1 MIKKQEFSI
10 AQEKWHKTDIVK
22 GFIAQTGG
30 WDSKN
35 KNIAC
40 IISFW
45 KSKIHLENFMKNI
58 HDNIFD
64 ENKQVD
70 TYNSITVQYF
80 SSLFNTKTNIQLFKK
95 NIQNSQLLKISNY
108 NFKNSKEKHY
118 ERVQDDN
125 WFLEMKKTKNM
136 LKGLLLKSSSKT
148 FNYLVTTFWNNSGNH
163 FVCKIHFKNTETD
176 YPNPCSTPRPLY
188 LYLYHYSVARLFLVD
203 GKHRIILGTWC
214 NDVFKQKY

>member
-1 MIKKQEFSI
+1 MYIKWIVCYVKNDKKQEFSI
-10 AQEKWHKTDIVK
+10 AQEKWHKTDIAK

-95 NIQNSQLLKISNY
+95 TIQNSQLLKISNY

-148 FNYLVTTFWNNSGNH
+148 SNYLVTTFWNNSENH
-163 FVCKIHFKNTETD
+163 NIYIPNKLEKLKLKADEVSDIEKITRKQV
-176 YPNPCSTPRPLY
+176 L
-188 LYLYHYSVARLFLVD
+188 LVD
-203 GKHRIILGTWC
+203 SWKVISKT
-214 NDVFKQKY
+214 

>member
-1 MIKKQEFSI
+1 MYIKWIVCYVKYDKKQEFSI

-125 WFLEMKKTKNM
+125 WFLEMKKTKNI

-148 FNYLVTTFWNNSGNH
+148 SNYLVTTFWNNSGNH
-163 FVCKIHFKNTETD
+163 NIYIPNKLEKLKLKADEVSDIEKITRKQV
-176 YPNPCSTPRPLY
+176 L
-188 LYLYHYSVARLFLVD
+188 LVD
-203 GKHRIILGTWC
+203 SWKIISKT
-214 NDVFKQKY
+214 